1 MQDNME
7 LSVAHLYPQLL
18 NLFGDGGNITALRK
32 RCEWR
37 GIKFNLEEINKGG
50 QIDTSKYDLYFLGG
64 GQEVQQLEVAQEL
77 ENYKENLQQAA
88 TDGKT
93 FLGIFSG
100 YQLFGEYFETQ
111 NGEQIKGL
119 NILDVYTKKSD
130 KRFTGNVTANV
141 DFLTPKTIVGFE
153 NHAGL
158 TYLKN
163 DTKPLM
169 KIEIGKG
176 NNGEDA
182 SEGAR
187 KNNVFG
193 TYLHGAILPQN
204 PHFADYLIK
213 TALSVKYGEEITLQP
228 INSDLEFKA
237 HKELIN
243 KKY

>member
-18 NLFGDGGNITALRK
+18 NLFGDGGNITALKK

-37 GIKFNLEEINKGG
+37 GIKFNVEEINKSCY
-50 QIDTSKYDLYFLGG
+50 IDTSKYDFYFLGG
-64 GQEVQQLEVAQEL
+64 GQEVQQLEVAIEL
-77 ENYKENLQQAA
+77 ENYKEQLQQAA
-88 TDGKT
+88 NDGKT

-119 NILDVYTKKSD
+119 NILGIYTKKSD
-130 KRFTGNVTANV
+130 KRFTGNVTATVN
-141 DFLTPKTIVGFE
+141 FLTPKTIVGFE
-153 NHAGL
+153 NHSGL
-158 TYLKN
+158 TYLSN
-163 DTKPLM
+163 ETKPLM

-176 NNGEDA
+176 NNGEDKT
-182 SEGAR
+182 EGAR

-204 PHFADYLIK
+204 PHFTDFLIE
-213 TALSVKYGEEITLQP
+213 TALSKKYGEKITLSLL
-228 INSDLEFKA
+228 NSNLEFKA
-237 HKELIN
+237 HDELIN